1 MPPYPVA
8 AMALMIWPFIT
19 ALIFS
24 RMDRASAFI
33 WSMLAGYMFLPPN
46 IAIDLPS
53 LPALGKSEIASM
65 SAMLMLWLGMGKP
78 STERDPMEADVAP
91 VIPRSMKIVLA
102 MLFLSVIMTGV
113 TNLTPIVEGVT
124 FRPGVDTTQ
133 IVGGLLLQYV
143 ELIPFFVAFKLLS
156 TPVQTRKL
164 MRAFLISLLVYS
176 LPMLMEVRLSPQLNT
191 WIYGYFQHD
200 FVQTFRYNGFR
211 PIVFMNHPIWVAS
224 FATTGFLAALCLARA
239 YGAGPRQIAVL
250 LYLAAL
256 LVLCKTATAILLSL
270 MAAPLILFAAPR
282 HILTFSVVVAVSV
295 MAYPLMRLFDVLPTE
310 QLIEFIHQSQ
320 PERADSLEFRFHHEF
335 VLLERAMLQPIF
347 GWGPWGRNFPLDP
360 ATGRT
365 LAIADGFWVI
375 TLGAR
380 GLLGYLAVF
389 GTLVLPIVII
399 WRRRYELML
408 RHDRAGVLMVA
419 TMALVLAVN
428 LVEMIPNA
436 TLTPLTWLA
445 TGLVLGHACRL
456 RYVRDA
462 RRRWKKRQEEL
473 PEKTGLRAAM

>member
-8 AMALMIWPFIT
+8 AMALMIWPFVT
-19 ALIFS
+19 ALIFT

-46 IAIDLPS
+46 VAIDLPS
-53 LPALGKSEIASM
+53 LPALGKSEITSL

-78 STERDPMEADVAP
+78 STERDPMEADAAP
-91 VIPRSMKIVLA
+91 VIPKSMKFLLL
-102 MLFLSVIMTGV
+102 MLFLSVILTGV
-113 TNLTPIVEGVT
+113 NNGAPLVDGVT
-124 FRPGVDTTQ
+124 FRPGVDTMQ
-133 IVGGLLLQYV
+133 IVGGLLIQYV
-143 ELIPFFVAFKLLS
+143 DLIPFFVAFKLLS

-164 MRAFLISLLVYS
+164 LRALMVALLIYS

-200 FVQTFRYNGFR
+200 FTQTFRYNGFR

-239 YGAGPRQIAVL
+239 YGAGPRQIVVL
-250 LYLAAL
+250 FYLAGV

-282 HILTFSVVVAVSV
+282 HILTFSVVVAIAV
-295 MAYPLMRLFDVLPTE
+295 MTYPLLRLFDALPTDE
-310 QLIEFIHQSQ
+310 LVDFVNESQ
-320 PERADSLEFRFHHEF
+320 PERAASLAFRFHHEYM
-335 VLLERAMLQPIF
+335 LLERAMLQPIF

-360 ATGRT
+360 TTGRT
-365 LAIADGFWVI
+365 LAIADGYWVI
-375 TLGAR
+375 TFGTR
-380 GLLGYLAVF
+380 GIIGYLAVF
-389 GTLVLPIVII
+389 GTLVLPLVII

-408 RHDRAGVLMVA
+408 RHDRAGVLMVV

-436 TLTPLTWLA
+436 TLTPLTWLV

-473 PEKTGLRAAM
+473 PEKTGLRAAL